1 MTPHRSRRAP
11 GARRFL
17 VATLGAAALGAAAL
31 PPTSVHAAPGCE
43 SVSGVQACQNL
54 GPFLASAVRVG
65 ISRKDGP
72 TAYVG
77 VRTTVR
83 FQNVSDRPLILAYRV
98 GSQKV
103 TDDTGLVY
111 NWNRGSYELKAISGI
126 GFVTRDGADPQFA
139 LRPGESREAS
149 FEGVLQYSQR
159 RQVPG
164 TVYNHDLT
172 IVELDVLNGQQVR
185 ARRDHAVSFAGLAPG
200 HAAMAGGGAA
210 PIPAAAG
217 AVLGATPTTTA
228 AQGTGAQ
235 PADVAIKLIDLL
247 KQKR

>member
-149 FEGVLQYSQR
+149 FEGVLQYSMR

-164 TVYNHDLT
+164 TVYAHDLT
-172 IVELDVLNGQQVR
+172 IVELEVASSRQVR
-185 ARRDHAVSFAGLAPG
+185 MVRDHAVSFAGLRAG
-200 HAAMAGGGAA
+200 AAGGAS
-210 PIPAAAG
+210 PAAAFG
-217 AVLGATPTTTA
+217 ADVANGAMPSADTA
-228 AQGTGAQ
+228 GGAQ
-235 PADVAIKLIDLL
+235 PADVAVKLIELF

>member
-1 MTPHRSRRAP
+1 MTPHRSRHAP

-17 VATLGAAALGAAAL
+17 AAACAAAAFGAAALATG
-31 PPTSVHAAPGCE
+31 PVHAAPGCE

-103 TDDTGLVY
+103 TDDAGLVY

-126 GFVTRDGADPQFA
+126 GFVTRDGADPQFV
-139 LRPGESREAS
+139 LRPGEAREAS
-149 FEGVLQYSQR
+149 FEGVLQYSMR

-164 TVYNHDLT
+164 TVYTHDLT
-172 IVELDVLNGQQVR
+172 IVELEVASSRQVR
-185 ARRDHAVSFAGLAPG
+185 MVRDHAVSFPGLRAG
-200 HAAMAGGGAA
+200 AAGGAA
-210 PIPAAAG
+210 PAAAFG
-217 AVLGATPTTTA
+217 AEVANGAMPSTGNA
-228 AQGTGAQ
+228 GGAQ
-235 PADVAIKLIDLL
+235 PADVAVKLIELF
-247 KQKR
+247 KQRR

>member
-1 MTPHRSRRAP
+1 MAIHVPDSSTIRA
-11 GARRFL
+11 L
-17 VATLGAAALGAAAL
+17 CVAVSLAGVFVAGPAA
-31 PPTSVHAAPGCE
+31 AAPGCE
-43 SVSGVQACQNL
+43 TQPGVMACQNL
-54 GPFLASAVRVG
+54 GPFLASATRVTLSKSG
-65 ISRKDGP
+65 SV

-83 FQNVSDRPLILAYRV
+83 FTNISPRPLILAYRQ

-103 TDDTGLVY
+103 TDDQGLVY
-111 NWNRGSYELKAISGI
+111 NWNRGSYELKSIAGI
-126 GFVTRDGADPQFA
+126 GIVGRDSADPQFV
-139 LRPGESREAS
+139 LNPGESREAS

-210 PIPAAAG
+210 PIPAATG